1 MNWLWHCSSPA
12 HNRFSCFLADAV
24 ISCSITQHDVGRF
37 RRIYSDVGMICL
49 IVYNREDEQLHFV
62 LFPFQDGSVLTEEV
76 DGDGGEEEE
85 VSVFSRANHFHSL
98 GISETGPPLGSLS
111 GAVGDSETQNHGVD
125 KDKDVRADC
134 AILKENS
141 ASVESRTRKEG
152 GIETGEYLV
161 PDPRGGDDTEWDQF
175 KSDFMQQLQGQ
186 GHNVNSSVPGVE
198 AHLHLEALS
207 DLLSNS
213 GIINSESTAPQP
225 ADVHNDRNS
234 QSNKREKDSERGSG
248 VSDDPQTASNTESN
262 NSILST
268 SLLSEIGMSAIDR
281 ALELVNVEG
290 TRAVDN
296 SGEDSRQ
303 PNPAWEES
311 EGSSSNLMSQ
321 LVDIRN
327 GIQLQ
332 TKEKRVIHRER
343 PSEPAAIHGVV
354 AETVRHSSSGRNAS
368 EKKTVYI
375 DLRQPMPKSDPGQ
388 PQTQ

>member
-1 MNWLWHCSSPA
+1 MGEVSS
-12 HNRFSCFLADAV
+12 FTSC
-24 ISCSITQHDVGRF
+24 
-37 RRIYSDVGMICL
+37 Y
-49 IVYNREDEQLHFV
+49 
-62 LFPFQDGSVLTEEV
+62 FPFQDGSVLTEEV

-98 GISETGPPLGSLS
+98 SISDTGPPLGSLS
-111 GAVGDSETQNHGVD
+111 GAVGDSETQNRGVD
-125 KDKDVRADC
+125 KDKDVHADC
-134 AILKENS
+134 VILKENS
-141 ASVESRTRKEG
+141 ASIESQTRKEG
-152 GIETGEYLV
+152 GIETGEHPV
-161 PDPRGGDDTEWDQF
+161 PDPRDGDDTEWDQF

-186 GHNVNSSVPGVE
+186 GHEVNNSVPGVE

-207 DLLSNS
+207 DLLSKS

-225 ADVHNDRNS
+225 ADVHNDRNG
-234 QSNKREKDSERGSG
+234 QSNKREKDSERGSA
-248 VSDDPQTASNTESN
+248 VSDDPQTASNTESDN

-268 SLLSEIGMSAIDR
+268 ALLSEIRMSSIDR

-290 TRAVDN
+290 TKAVDN
-296 SGEDSRQ
+296 SGKDSQQ

-311 EGSSSNLMSQ
+311 EGSSSDLMSQ

-343 PSEPAAIHGVV
+343 PSEPAAIHSVV
-354 AETVRHSSSGRNAS
+354 AETVRHSSSGRKES

-375 DLRQPMPKSDPGQ
+375 DLRQPTPKSDPGQ

>member
-1 MNWLWHCSSPA
+1 MSN
-12 HNRFSCFLADAV
+12 FTSC
-24 ISCSITQHDVGRF
+24 
-37 RRIYSDVGMICL
+37 Y
-49 IVYNREDEQLHFV
+49 
-62 LFPFQDGSVLTEEV
+62 FPFQDGSVLTEEV

-85 VSVFSRANHFHSL
+85 VPVFSRANHFHSL

-141 ASVESRTRKEG
+141 TSVELRTRKEG
-152 GIETGEYLV
+152 EIETGEHPV
-161 PDPRGGDDTEWDQF
+161 PDPRGGDTEWDQF

-186 GHNVNSSVPGVE
+186 GHEVDSSVPGVE

-207 DLLSNS
+207 DLLSKS
-213 GIINSESTAPQP
+213 GIIDSESTAPQP
-225 ADVHNDRNS
+225 ADVHNDRNG
-234 QSNKREKDSERGSG
+234 QSNKREKDSERGSA
-248 VSDDPQTASNTESN
+248 VSDDPQTASNTESDN

-268 SLLSEIGMSAIDR
+268 SLLSEIRMSAIDR

-311 EGSSSNLMSQ
+311 EGSSSDLMSQ

-332 TKEKRVIHRER
+332 PKEKRVIHRER
-343 PSEPAAIHGVV
+343 PSEPAAIHSVV
-354 AETVRHSSSGRNAS
+354 AETVRHNNSGRNES

-375 DLRQPMPKSDPGQ
+375 DLRQPTPKSGPGQ